1 MTVLVLAVVVLAL
14 GLVALG
20 WAAARRQE
28 LNALRAKCAQYEAV
42 LNHLPAG
49 VTLVDASL
57 NVTLHNAALLELMDL
72 PADLFARGSISLEAL
87 VRYNAQRGEY
97 GAGPVDAAVEGVM
110 APVREPQPYRYERTR
125 PNGSVLA
132 VHGAPLPDG
141 GFVTIYTDVTERH
154 KAEAALARES
164 FDLQTILDHL
174 PQGISVFDDQLR
186 MRRWNRVLLEVL
198 ELPASAVYEGVP
210 FEDLIMFPA
219 LRGEYGPGDPAEL
232 VKARKALALQF
243 KAHRFERTRPNGRTH
258 LVEGTP
264 MVRDG
269 KTVGFVASYTDIS
282 DRKQAEG
289 VLQAKHD
296 VLQTLVDNIPSGVTV
311 FDADLNMV
319 LHNDEVLKLVD
330 FPKTLAVRQPHFSEV
345 IRYNAEHG
353 EYGEVDVEAMV
364 TRMVKLAEHPTH
376 HAIERVRPDGTVLE
390 VRGVPLPGG
399 GFVSVYTDVT
409 ERRQMELALK
419 RRSAYLQAV
428 LAQLPQGISVFDEQL
443 RLKHWNDKFID
454 VLELPE
460 AAVFSDVPFED
471 LIRVPATRGE
481 YGPGDP
487 ETYVQARR
495 EQALRFEHHR
505 FTRSRPNGRTHLVEG
520 QPMTIDGAVVGFITT
535 YTDITDHMQVEQEL
549 RTRNEVFRTLID
561 NIPGGV
567 SLFDGDFNLLAAN
580 EKFHQLLDFPDWLM
594 AKTPVTLE
602 SLFRYNALR
611 GEYGPCNV
619 EEKVQEKM
627 ARAALR
633 VPHMFERTR
642 PNGTVLEIRGL
653 PLPGEGFI
661 TIYTDVTEHKRAMEA
676 VERLAHQDALTGLD
690 NRYTLESRLDQSIAD
705 ARRSGSKLAL
715 LFIDMDN
722 FKAINDSLGHAVG
735 DKFLIA
741 IARRLRKN
749 ARESDIVARPGGDEF
764 VLAITNIQAVS
775 AAVRVVTGLFESL
788 AEPLMLEGQQVTP
801 SASVGIAVFPDDG
814 DDRVTLM
821 KHADI
826 AMYSAKDAGRNGYR
840 FFDAAMTQAADERL
854 RMEADL
860 RRALKGG
867 EFVLHFQPK
876 IESATRRLLGFE
888 ALIRWQQADGSLIPP
903 VRFIP
908 LAEETGLIGAIGEWA
923 LHTACQTLRR
933 WRDEGLCNLSMS
945 VNVSARQLR
954 NPDLPQQVQRALEN
968 SGVPSARLEMEI
980 TESVA
985 MEDPERTVETLRA
998 LKAIGIGVSIDDFG
1012 TGYSSL
1018 AYLKLLPINCLKL
1031 DRTFVTDIE
1040 TDPNDAAI
1048 CAATIR
1054 LAHTLG
1060 LSVVAEGVETAE
1072 QARYLDS
1079 LDCDVMQGY
1088 YFSRPLPEAQARAFI
1103 IHGVTGGEP
1112 AI

>member
-1 MTVLVLAVVVLAL
+1 
-14 GLVALG
+14 
-20 WAAARRQE
+20 
-28 LNALRAKCAQYEAV
+28 
-42 LNHLPAG
+42 
-49 VTLVDASL
+49 
-57 NVTLHNAALLELMDL
+57 
-72 PADLFARGSISLEAL
+72 
-87 VRYNAQRGEY
+87 
-97 GAGPVDAAVEGVM
+97 
-110 APVREPQPYRYERTR
+110 
-125 PNGSVLA
+125 
-132 VHGAPLPDG
+132 
-141 GFVTIYTDVTERH
+141 
-154 KAEAALARES
+154 
-164 FDLQTILDHL
+164 
-174 PQGISVFDDQLR
+174 
-186 MRRWNRVLLEVL
+186 
-198 ELPASAVYEGVP
+198 
-210 FEDLIMFPA
+210 
-219 LRGEYGPGDPAEL
+219 
-232 VKARKALALQF
+232 
-243 KAHRFERTRPNGRTH
+243 
-258 LVEGTP
+258 
-264 MVRDG
+264 
-269 KTVGFVASYTDIS
+269 
-282 DRKQAEG
+282 
-289 VLQAKHD
+289 
-296 VLQTLVDNIPSGVTV
+296 
-311 FDADLNMV
+311 
-319 LHNDEVLKLVD
+319 
-330 FPKTLAVRQPHFSEV
+330 
-345 IRYNAEHG
+345 
-353 EYGEVDVEAMV
+353 
-364 TRMVKLAEHPTH
+364 
-376 HAIERVRPDGTVLE
+376 
-390 VRGVPLPGG
+390 
-399 GFVSVYTDVT
+399 
-409 ERRQMELALK
+409 
-419 RRSAYLQAV
+419 
-428 LAQLPQGISVFDEQL
+428 
-443 RLKHWNDKFID
+443 
-454 VLELPE
+454 
-460 AAVFSDVPFED
+460 
-471 LIRVPATRGE
+471 
-481 YGPGDP
+481 
-487 ETYVQARR
+487 
-495 EQALRFEHHR
+495 
-505 FTRSRPNGRTHLVEG
+505 
-520 QPMTIDGAVVGFITT
+520 
-535 YTDITDHMQVEQEL
+535 
-549 RTRNEVFRTLID
+549 
-561 NIPGGV
+561 
-567 SLFDGDFNLLAAN
+567 
-580 EKFHQLLDFPDWLM
+580 
-594 AKTPVTLE
+594 
-602 SLFRYNALR
+602 
-611 GEYGPCNV
+611 
-619 EEKVQEKM
+619 
-627 ARAALR
+627 
-633 VPHMFERTR
+633 MFERTR

-1018 AYLKLLPINCLKL
+1018 AYLKLLPI
-1031 DRTFVTDIE
+1031 TVSSSI
-1040 TDPNDAAI
+1040 A
-1048 CAATIR
+1048 
-1054 LAHTLG
+1054 
-1060 LSVVAEGVETAE
+1060 
-1072 QARYLDS
+1072 
-1079 LDCDVMQGY
+1079 
-1088 YFSRPLPEAQARAFI
+1088 PL
-1103 IHGVTGGEP
+1103 
-1112 AI
+1112 

>member
-1 MTVLVLAVVVLAL
+1 
-14 GLVALG
+14 
-20 WAAARRQE
+20 
-28 LNALRAKCAQYEAV
+28 
-42 LNHLPAG
+42 
-49 VTLVDASL
+49 
-57 NVTLHNAALLELMDL
+57 
-72 PADLFARGSISLEAL
+72 
-87 VRYNAQRGEY
+87 
-97 GAGPVDAAVEGVM
+97 
-110 APVREPQPYRYERTR
+110 
-125 PNGSVLA
+125 
-132 VHGAPLPDG
+132 
-141 GFVTIYTDVTERH
+141 
-154 KAEAALARES
+154 
-164 FDLQTILDHL
+164 
-174 PQGISVFDDQLR
+174 
-186 MRRWNRVLLEVL
+186 
-198 ELPASAVYEGVP
+198 
-210 FEDLIMFPA
+210 
-219 LRGEYGPGDPAEL
+219 
-232 VKARKALALQF
+232 
-243 KAHRFERTRPNGRTH
+243 
-258 LVEGTP
+258 
-264 MVRDG
+264 
-269 KTVGFVASYTDIS
+269 
-282 DRKQAEG
+282 
-289 VLQAKHD
+289 
-296 VLQTLVDNIPSGVTV
+296 
-311 FDADLNMV
+311 
-319 LHNDEVLKLVD
+319 
-330 FPKTLAVRQPHFSEV
+330 
-345 IRYNAEHG
+345 
-353 EYGEVDVEAMV
+353 
-364 TRMVKLAEHPTH
+364 
-376 HAIERVRPDGTVLE
+376 
-390 VRGVPLPGG
+390 
-399 GFVSVYTDVT
+399 
-409 ERRQMELALK
+409 
-419 RRSAYLQAV
+419 
-428 LAQLPQGISVFDEQL
+428 
-443 RLKHWNDKFID
+443 
-454 VLELPE
+454 
-460 AAVFSDVPFED
+460 
-471 LIRVPATRGE
+471 
-481 YGPGDP
+481 
-487 ETYVQARR
+487 
-495 EQALRFEHHR
+495 
-505 FTRSRPNGRTHLVEG
+505 
-520 QPMTIDGAVVGFITT
+520 
-535 YTDITDHMQVEQEL
+535 
-549 RTRNEVFRTLID
+549 
-561 NIPGGV
+561 
-567 SLFDGDFNLLAAN
+567 
-580 EKFHQLLDFPDWLM
+580 
-594 AKTPVTLE
+594 
-602 SLFRYNALR
+602 
-611 GEYGPCNV
+611 
-619 EEKVQEKM
+619 
-627 ARAALR
+627 
-633 VPHMFERTR
+633 
-642 PNGTVLEIRGL
+642 
-653 PLPGEGFI
+653 
-661 TIYTDVTEHKRAMEA
+661 
-676 VERLAHQDALTGLD
+676 
-690 NRYTLESRLDQSIAD
+690 
-705 ARRSGSKLAL
+705 
-715 LFIDMDN
+715 
-722 FKAINDSLGHAVG
+722 
-735 DKFLIA
+735 
-741 IARRLRKN
+741 
-749 ARESDIVARPGGDEF
+749 
-764 VLAITNIQAVS
+764 
-775 AAVRVVTGLFESL
+775 VTGLFESL